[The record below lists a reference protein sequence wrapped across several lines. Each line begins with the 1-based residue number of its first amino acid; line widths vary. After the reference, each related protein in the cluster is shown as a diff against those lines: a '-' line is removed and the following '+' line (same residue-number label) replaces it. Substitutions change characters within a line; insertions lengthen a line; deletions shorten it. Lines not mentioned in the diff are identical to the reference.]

1 MSEEAFFDPYSE
13 EVLADPFPCYRRL
26 RDEAP
31 CYYSADYDCFF
42 ISRFADVHEACRNT
56 AFTHRF
62 GTTPDT
68 LLLGLP
74 IPPRALSSLVPPEH
88 TVLRSA
94 LNPAFLPSTARAM
107 EGRVAE
113 VVRGWLEEAR
123 DRGGIDVQAGY
134 AGLLAVRVTLE
145 IAGLPVEDTAWVFEK
160 VRSAF
165 DRQRGVRGQTDTAR
179 AAVAELT
186 DYAARHIEEQ
196 RRRSNGTGV
205 IARLIAFEYEGRPMR
220 LEEIVGNLFLLLIGG
235 SETMPKVF
243 AGLVHRLWQNPEQ
256 RAAVA
261 ADPDLA
267 PDAVWEALRT
277 EMPTLMLGAT
287 AEADTQI
294 CGGVPVR
301 AGQKVIHLWAAAN
314 RDEREFADPDRF
326 DIHRRA
332 PRIVSFNPG
341 RHICLGMHVAQME
354 GRVLLRELLRIA
366 PRYEVVEDEAVRVR
380 SEMFRGYASLPIRFE
395 A

>member
-1 MSEEAFFDPYSE
+1 
-13 EVLADPFPCYRRL
+13 
-26 RDEAP
+26 
-31 CYYSADYDCFF
+31 
-42 ISRFADVHEACRNT
+42 
-56 AFTHRF
+56 
-62 GTTPDT
+62 
-68 LLLGLP
+68 
-74 IPPRALSSLVPPEH
+74 
-88 TVLRSA
+88 
-94 LNPAFLPSTARAM
+94 
-107 EGRVAE
+107 
-113 VVRGWLEEAR
+113 
-123 DRGGIDVQAGY
+123 
-134 AGLLAVRVTLE
+134 LE
-145 IAGLPVEDTAWVFEK
+145 IAGLPVEDTDWVFEK
-160 VRSAF
+160 VRAAF
-165 DRQRGVRGQTDTAR
+165 DRQVGVRGQTDAAR

-186 DYAARHIEEQ
+186 GYAAFHIDE
-196 RRRSNGTGV
+196 RRRRPNGEGV
-205 IARLIAFEYEGRPMR
+205 IARLLSFEYEGRPMKE
-220 LEEIVGNLFLLLIGG
+220 EEIVSNLFLLLIGG

-243 AGLVHRLWQNPEQ
+243 AGLVHRLWQNPDQ

-261 ADPDLA
+261 AEPDLT

-287 AEADTQI
+287 AEADTEI

-332 PRIVSFNPG
+332 PRIASFNPG

-354 GRVLLRELLRIA
+354 GRVLLRELLRVA
-366 PRYEVVEDEAVRVR
+366 PRYEVIEDEAVRVR